1 MLYDAKGFDH
11 IYIATGY
18 TDMRKGID
26 GLIAKVGYEMGL
38 NPFQERVLF
47 LFCGRASN
55 KIKGLVW
62 EKDGFLLLYKR
73 VDKGSYIDGLTLFGA
88 DKIRRDL
95 LLNDRLCIRECL
107 FIKQANKSQE
117 RLRLSVMW
125 SSRKKQ

>member
-11 IYIATGY
+11 IYIAPGY

-26 GLIAKVGYEMGL
+26 GLIAKVGYGMGL

-47 LFCGRASN
+47 LFCGRAAN

-73 VDKGSYIDGLTLFGA
+73 VDKGSYVWPRTAGEAMSLTQEQF
-88 DKIRRDL
+88 
-95 LLNDRLCIRECL
+95 
-107 FIKQANKSQE
+107 E
-117 RLRLSVMW
+117 RLMSGFAIE
-125 SSRKKQ
+125 SRIKEFHPKSIL

>member
-11 IYIATGY
+11 IYIAPGY

-26 GLIAKVGYEMGL
+26 GLIAKVGYGMGL

-47 LFCGRASN
+47 LFCGRAAN

-73 VDKGSYIDGLTLFGA
+73 VDKGSYVWPRTTGEAMSLTQEQF
-88 DKIRRDL
+88 
-95 LLNDRLCIRECL
+95 
-107 FIKQANKSQE
+107 E
-117 RLRLSVMW
+117 RLMSGFAIE
-125 SSRKKQ
+125 SRIKEFHPKSIL

>member
-26 GLIAKVGYEMGL
+26 GLIAKVGYEMNL
-38 NPFQERVLF
+38 NPFQEKTLF
-47 LFCGRASN
+47 LFCGKAAN

-73 VDKGSYIDGLTLFGA
+73 VDKGSYVWPRTPGEVKDLTQEQFE
-88 DKIRRDL
+88 
-95 LLNDRLCIRECL
+95 RLMSGFAIESR
-107 FIKQANKSQE
+107 IKQSCPKVI
-117 RLRLSVMW
+117 L
-125 SSRKKQ
+125 

>member
-47 LFCGRASN
+47 LFCGRAAK

-73 VDKGSYIDGLTLFGA
+73 VDKGSYIWPRTPGEAMSLTQEQF
-88 DKIRRDL
+88 
-95 LLNDRLCIRECL
+95 
-107 FIKQANKSQE
+107 E
-117 RLRLSVMW
+117 RLMSGFAIE
-125 SSRKKQ
+125 SRIKPSRPRTIL